1 MGGEIPAIDRRQS
14 DVLREFDAYL
24 DELVQACREHPSIT
38 ALVVMGS
45 TADRSR
51 VDEWSDHDFAVVCMN
66 GAQEELRKDLS
77 WLPRASELV
86 LAVREDH
93 DGFKAVYG
101 DGAVIEFAVVDHHGL
116 STFYANRWEVLYDTG
131 GATEVM
137 DAVAGKVV
145 PSDRAQPQR
154 DLGVF
159 LAAILIGVGRARRG
173 ELLSASGTIRGFA
186 LDHLLQV
193 FHECAAAELKPELD
207 NLDPRRRF
215 ELVFPEL
222 AEEIDRSL
230 AMNVEACARRLLD
243 IAQRALGKGALDSGA
258 ALLPEEAADIIRAR
272 LGWERAES

>member
-1 MGGEIPAIDRRQS
+1 MTGETLPTDRRQATTQRKFG
-14 DVLREFDAYL
+14 VYL
-24 DELVQACREHPSIT
+24 DELVQACREHASIT

-51 VDEWSDHDFAVVCMN
+51 VDEWSDHDFAVVCVN
-66 GAQEELRKDLS
+66 GVQEELRKDLS
-77 WLPRASELV
+77 WLPRANELV

-93 DGFKAVYG
+93 DGFKAIYG
-101 DGAVIEFAVVDHHGL
+101 NGAVIEFAVVDHHEL
-116 STFYANRWEVLYDTG
+116 STFYANRWEVLYDTE

-137 DAVAGKVV
+137 NTVVGKVV
-145 PSDRAQPQR
+145 PSDRPQPSR

-159 LAAILIGVGRARRG
+159 LAAILIGAGRARRG

-193 FHECAAAELKPELD
+193 FRECAAAELKSELD

-215 ELVFPEL
+215 ELAFPNL

-230 AMNVEACARRLLD
+230 AMNVEACARGLLD
-243 IAQRALGKGALDSGA
+243 TAQYALNDKAV
-258 ALLPEEAADIIRAR
+258 PFPKEAADVIRTR
-272 LGWERAES
+272 LGWERTER